1 MKAAM
6 KVDKRAER
14 MVDAKV
20 GYWADLWA
28 VQKAAQKA
36 Y

>member
-1 MKAAM
+1 M
-6 KVDKRAER
+6 KVDTKAER
-14 MVDAKV
+14 MVDAKA
-20 GYWADLWA
+20 GYLADSWA